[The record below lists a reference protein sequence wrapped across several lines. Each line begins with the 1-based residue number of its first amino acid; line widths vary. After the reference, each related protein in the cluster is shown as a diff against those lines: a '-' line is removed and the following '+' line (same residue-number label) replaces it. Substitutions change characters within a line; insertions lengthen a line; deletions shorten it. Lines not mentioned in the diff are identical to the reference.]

1 MKQRSEQFDSGVNN
15 ASIEEE
21 AHKERRWAVLSLC
34 LAALTIW
41 GVTSQW
47 KDFSLSAFLEDLSQ
61 ADKRWMIPAVASMLG
76 FIVFEGCAIRCA
88 CRALK
93 YPVRLNDACSYAAA
107 DIYFSSITPSAT
119 GGQPACALLM
129 RRGGIPLMVSTAVLM
144 LTLAMYALAMLVI
157 GFAGY
162 LLFPRVFRVFG
173 TPSRILIVAGF
184 AGQILLALL
193 FSMLLWR
200 EKLLEK
206 LALGLFDLLVRLHLM
221 PHAERRRAR
230 LEKLTE
236 DYRQYASLLAGQRA
250 LLLRSFL
257 FNLLQRVSQLAV
269 TVFCFLALGGQPRMV
284 GEIFAMQSYVVIGSY
299 CVPLPGGMG
308 VADYLLLDGVE
319 EFLPPDL
326 VVSMELLSRSLSFY
340 VCVLLCG
347 LLVFFRIYRHRAK

>member
-1 MKQRSEQFDSGVNN
+1 MKQQSRQFDDEVNST
-15 ASIEEE
+15 AFGEKTR
-21 AHKERRWAVLSLC
+21 KERRWAVLSLC

-41 GVTSQW
+41 GVSSQW

-61 ADKRWMIPAVASMLG
+61 ADKRWMIPAVAAMLG
-76 FIVFEGCAIRCA
+76 FILFEACAIRCA

-93 YPVRLNDACSYAAA
+93 YPVRLNAACSYAAA
-107 DIYFSSITPSAT
+107 DIYFSAITPSAT

-129 RRGGIPLMVSTAVLM
+129 RRGGIPLTVSAAVLL
-144 LTLAMYALAMLVI
+144 LTLAMYALSILVI
-157 GFAGY
+157 GFVSY
-162 LLFPRVFRVFG
+162 LLFPRVFHVFG
-173 TPSRILIVAGF
+173 TPSRILIAVGF
-184 AGQILLALL
+184 AAQMLLALM

-206 LALGLFDLLVRLHLM
+206 LALGLFDLLDRLHLM

-230 LEKLTE
+230 LEKLTD
-236 DYRQYASLLAGQRA
+236 DYRQYASLLAGQRG

-257 FNLLQRVSQLAV
+257 FNFLQRISQLAV
-269 TVFCFLALGGQPRMV
+269 TVFCFLALGGRPRMA
-284 GEIFAMQSYVVIGSY
+284 GEIFAMQSCVVIGSY

-308 VADYLLLDGVE
+308 VADYLMLDGVE

-347 LLVFFRIYRHRAK
+347 LLVFSRIYRRRAR